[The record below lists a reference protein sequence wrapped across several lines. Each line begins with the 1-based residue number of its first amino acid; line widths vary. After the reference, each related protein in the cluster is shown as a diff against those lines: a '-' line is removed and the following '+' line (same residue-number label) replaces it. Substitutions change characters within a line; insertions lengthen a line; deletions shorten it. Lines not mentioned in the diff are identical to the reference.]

1 LWVGADGDIAP
12 VGTSFDAVSG
22 IAYPAEA
29 NQAIM
34 FYDVN
39 LNDYVPVYVPI
50 DSFKNIGAIDLYSDQ
65 AVKALTWRIN
75 EDGGIPTVLARYN
88 GDTTWRINEDGGI
101 PELDSAEPESI
112 AEPMVLAG
120 LMDEDFADLN
130 SVYDADLTWKVNS
143 SGYILDQL
151 VDQTETTSA
160 DLTWQ
165 VNNSGYILSQL
176 VDQTETTSADLTWQ
190 VSENGG
196 VPAYEAAEPESISE
210 TPVLAG
216 LAFDA
221 FADHTELTTDFNDD
235 GYIPASQDLVRYD
248 CLVLVDNHGKLLD
261 VNTALGAYPNTE
273 LSFMTTGLFISL
285 NPVPNPDSPELI
297 STLTYQA
304 SENVSDVSTC
314 LVHAKFYAEKV
325 WILAFYANSTDNMP
339 VNDSYS
345 FRDLIVRGNYIRS
358 FTTTP
363 ATYPVLPCTRND
375 SGFKNVSDSW
385 QYFMIFQSQKP
396 NDSQR
401 RRGLLLFMV
410 TM

>member
-1 LWVGADGDIAP
+1 MSPVVREQAAPEILSLDISRKLWFPLAFEIEPPTVQRVLLKSHEQPVRIQGSQSHLVGAELLAA
-12 VGTSFDAVSG
+12 DALHSLADEAAAVAAMEMIHLPGSTVEKVS
-22 IAYPAEA
+22 
-29 NQAIM
+29 
-34 FYDVN
+34 
-39 LNDYVPVYVPI
+39 
-50 DSFKNIGAIDLYSDQ
+50 
-65 AVKALTWRIN
+65 
-75 EDGGIPTVLARYN
+75 
-88 GDTTWRINEDGGI
+88 
-101 PELDSAEPESI
+101 SI
-112 AEPMVLAG
+112 V
-120 LMDEDFADLN
+120 F
-130 SVYDADLTWKVNS
+130 
-143 SGYILDQL
+143 
-151 VDQTETTSA
+151 
-160 DLTWQ
+160 
-165 VNNSGYILSQL
+165 
-176 VDQTETTSADLTWQ
+176 
-190 VSENGG
+190 
-196 VPAYEAAEPESISE
+196 PAYEAAEPESISE

-385 QYFMIFQSQKP
+385 LYISANSSYLTTNGYVYGNTLDSNRIKIGASDPILARSTVRGDTTYYGSRSGWGFNNDNIDSVFSLQEVQGTAGIGGGNGVCGGQVNPYFAKYS
-396 NDSQR
+396 DD
-401 RRGLLLFMV
+401 L
-410 TM
+410 